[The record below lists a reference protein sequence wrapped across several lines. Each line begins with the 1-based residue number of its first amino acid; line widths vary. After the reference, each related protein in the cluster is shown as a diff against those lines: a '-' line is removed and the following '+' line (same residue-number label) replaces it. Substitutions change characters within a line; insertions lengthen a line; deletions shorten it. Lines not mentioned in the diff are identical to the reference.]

1 MENRYI
7 TFLSNMTNLI
17 TSLFANTRSRLTN
30 SASYFVPRSLLFLQ
44 GAEQLLKVHS
54 SAIWKRKT
62 IQKTLGPSLSVDL
75 ICWRTHVTSRNQ
87 GTFCKE
93 KGRGLWERGCVGLRM
108 LTYFRLSGPKKHN
121 NSFQYIFWTNSN
133 YIWISWSPLNFMIPR
148 VIVWQIQRLIFGRC
162 FD

>member
-1 MENRYI
+1 
-7 TFLSNMTNLI
+7 MTNLI
-17 TSLFANTRSRLTN
+17 TSLFADTRSRLTN

-62 IQKTLGPSLSVDL
+62 IQKTRGLSVSQCGFDL
-75 ICWRTHVTSRNQ
+75 
-87 GTFCKE
+87 
-93 KGRGLWERGCVGLRM
+93 
-108 LTYFRLSGPKKHN
+108 LTYARDQPQPGHFLQGERERTLGTRLCWLTNAYVFPVVRSEKHN

-148 VIVWQIQRLIFGRC
+148 VIVWQIQRLIFGQC